1 MSGISGMVMPRGSG
15 ATATAARVARMQE
28 QMRHRGSGSTDV
40 WTGPGVTLG
49 HQRNKSLDGPGTRQP
64 TLCPVSGCRLVM
76 DGQVQA
82 PFLTHRGAARSD
94 ESQRRD
100 CTPEAVAGLFGRG
113 GTGAIAGL
121 TGTFAFAAW
130 QEGERRLTL
139 ARDPLG
145 LKPLYYVHAPDGS
158 LFFASEAKALLAAG
172 AVQAALNYRALSQ
185 YLATQTTPG
194 EETLFA
200 GVRRVPPGHALT
212 WQDGRMSLHPYRPHH
227 SEGEGNGRERD
238 MVDRFGAL
246 FREAVAYGLRPDQ
259 APGALLSAS
268 VGSATMLSVLTELTY
283 TRVKTFSV
291 AFTQQGTE
299 ELALTQRVADVYGT
313 DHRELVLT
321 EHDFF
326 NSLPTAIWHHDEPI
340 AHPSRIALYH
350 AAALAAAELSEVWSA
365 AGCDELLG
373 GHPRHRRGLAVAR
386 LGRVW
391 SRLPMATRLGRLLPA
406 ESRDAREAYL
416 DALAVFGRA
425 DQRSLLTD
433 GARKQVG
440 EVGPYHTLLESMSGN
455 GARPLTDEL
464 LALDLGV
471 WLPELTT
478 TQDRIA
484 MAVSVQSHVPFLN
497 HELVEFIAGLPAR
510 MKLRRGTPHH
520 ILRQELGADL
530 PAELVR
536 RRPARHQIPVGRWL
550 RGSFRPLL
558 HEYVLSDRALG
569 RNIMRPDAVG
579 HLVAEHES
587 GRGDHTRQLWSLINL
602 EIWQRLYLDG
612 EAAALLS
619 TDATAAA
626 V

>member
-1 MSGISGMVMPRGSG
+1 MSGISGMVTPRGSG
-15 ATATAARVARMQE
+15 TTATAARVARMQE
-28 QMRHRGSGSTDV
+28 QLRHRGSGSTDV
-40 WTGPGVTLG
+40 WTGPGVALG
-49 HQRNKSLDGPGTRQP
+49 HQRDNSRGGSGIPQP
-64 TLCPVSGCRLVM
+64 ALCPVSGCRLVM
-76 DGQVQA
+76 DAQVQA
-82 PFLTHRGAARSD
+82 PCVPHRGDGRPG
-94 ESQRRD
+94 ESERRD
-100 CTPEAVAGLFGRG
+100 CTPETVVGLFGRG
-113 GTGAIAGL
+113 GTGAIARL
-121 TGTFAFAAW
+121 TGTFAIAAW

-145 LKPLYYVHAPDGS
+145 LKPLYYVHAPNGS

-172 AVQAALNYRALSQ
+172 AVRAELNYGALSQ

-212 WQDGRMSLHPYRPHH
+212 WRDGRMSLHPYHPHP
-227 SEGEGNGRERD
+227 SEGERDGRDRD

-246 FREAVAYGLRPDQ
+246 FRQAVAHGLRPDH

-268 VGSATMLSVLTELTY
+268 VGCATMLSVLTELTDS
-283 TRVKTFSV
+283 RVKTFSV
-291 AFTQQGTE
+291 AFTRSGTE
-299 ELALTQRVADVYGT
+299 ELALTRRVADAFGA
-313 DHRELVLT
+313 DHSELVLT

-326 NSLPTAIWHHDEPI
+326 ASLPTAIWHHDEPI

-373 GHPRHRRGLAVAR
+373 GHPRHRQGLAAAR
-386 LGRVW
+386 VGRVW
-391 SRLPMATRLGRLLPA
+391 SRLPMSTRLGRLLPV

-416 DALAVFGRA
+416 DALAVFGSA

-433 GARKQVG
+433 GAREQVG

-455 GARPLTDEL
+455 GAQPLTDEL

-484 MAVSVQSHVPFLN
+484 MAVSIQSHVPFLSQ
-497 HELVEFIAGLPAR
+497 ELVEFTAGLPAR
-510 MKLRRGTPHH
+510 MKLRRRTPHY

-530 PAELVR
+530 PAELGQ

-550 RGSFRPLL
+550 RGPFRPLL

-569 RNIMRPDAVG
+569 RNLMRPDAVG

-587 GRGDHTRQLWSLINL
+587 GRGDHARQLWSLINL

-612 EAAALLS
+612 EAAALLA
-619 TDATAAA
+619 TDTTAAA